1 MNILLNGICG
11 HMGKEVVRLADSSY
25 RGARL
30 AMGVDPNATGNE
42 AEVSVRSFNEIVNT
56 DGVDC
61 IIDFSHHSCV
71 SALLDFAIENKL
83 PTVVATTGHTEEEIA
98 KIHEAAREIPV
109 FFSANMSLGVA
120 LLVELAKTAAK
131 AMPDAEIEII
141 EKHHDRKLDAPS
153 GTALMLG
160 KAICEVRPEAHFNL
174 GRSGQGKRT
183 PEEIGIHAI
192 RMGNIVGEHEV
203 LLGTQNQ
210 TITIKHEAHS
220 RALFAEGAIA
230 AAAFIVNM
238 PCGLYDMR
246 SLIASSGESVEK
258 DAALSL

>member
-11 HMGKEVVRLADSSY
+11 HMGREVVRLTDSGY

-30 AMGVDPNATGNE
+30 LIGVDPSANGSE
-42 AEVSVRSFNEIVNT
+42 AEISVKSFNEIISVS
-56 DGVDC
+56 DVDC

-71 SALLDFAIENKL
+71 SALLDFAVENGL
-83 PTVVATTGHTEEEIA
+83 PTVVATTGHTEEEVA
-98 KIHEAAREIPV
+98 KIKAAANEIPV

-153 GTALMLG
+153 GTALMIG
-160 KAICEVRPEAHFNL
+160 KAICDVRPEAHFNL
-174 GRSGQGKRT
+174 GRSGQGKRN

-230 AAAFIVNM
+230 AADFLVNM
-238 PCGLYDMR
+238 PRGLYDMK
-246 SLIASSGESVEK
+246 SLVESSGKSKEK
-258 DAALSL
+258 DAALSV